1 MTKKHL
7 KILFFSGQNKGEGGL
22 VKHQTFSESFL
33 ALFPNLK
40 AFIDVLAVAKKV
52 CGAQNCS

>member
-1 MTKKHL
+1 MTKKHV

-22 VKHQTFSESFL
+22 IKHQTFSGSF
-33 ALFPNLK
+33 FGPHPNLK